1 MEKYLKKWKEL
12 LNNVKE
18 KIEKAK
24 LEEQE
29 LAGNIIKNEEN
40 KIVLAEVCDLSR
52 IRYDYGIKLKNDNL
66 VKVKSDLL
74 IIDDNGILYFLD
86 KKTNEELEVGK
97 VEENLYEFDVYKQ
110 EWKKADIVSILACA
124 NFSIK
129 NTKLKE
135 IDKRILENR
144 DNEFYT
150 DISKKHNKL
159 KLGGM
164 IANEQY

>member
-1 MEKYLKKWKEL
+1 MEDFIKKWKEL

-52 IRYDYGIKLKNDNL
+52 IRYDYGIKLKN
-66 VKVKSDLL
+66 
-74 IIDDNGILYFLD
+74 DNGILYFLD

>member
-86 KKTNEELEVGK
+86 KTNEELEVGK
-97 VEENLYEFDVYKQ
+97 VEENLYEFDIYKQ